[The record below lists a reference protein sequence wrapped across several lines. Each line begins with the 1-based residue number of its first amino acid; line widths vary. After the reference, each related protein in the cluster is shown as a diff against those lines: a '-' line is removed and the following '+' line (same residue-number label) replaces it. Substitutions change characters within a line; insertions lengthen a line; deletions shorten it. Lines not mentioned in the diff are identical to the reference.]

1 MNNLF
6 HMFFRMVDKE
16 PLLSLVIS
24 NIKYISDISA
34 MQSLLVSKIILGW
47 LIINQLSVNFF
58 SNKKRISA
66 TNAMQSLLV

>member
-1 MNNLF
+1 
-6 HMFFRMVDKE
+6 MVDKE

-24 NIKYISDISA
+24 KLKYINDISA